1 MEELK
6 MLSPLEK
13 YILMLLYVGG
23 GAKGKLW
30 LQKEVFVLSRTFEEL
45 AEEVDFEAFG
55 YGPYSETVEECRNAL
70 ENSGL
75 VIGTQLTGEGRV
87 ITAMLWEAASDR
99 EREII
104 KATAEFFESLEK
116 DELLLYISVI
126 YPNMVEKSREI
137 DRILKWREKIALRML
152 RDGKVSLSLAA
163 MLAGLSVEEM
173 LEKAIEKGFNPL
185 ILFQECDNYDQKN
198 CTDDQ

>member
-13 YILMLLYVGG
+13 YTLMLFYAGG

-30 LQKEVFVLSRTFEEL
+30 FQKEVFVLSRAFEEL
-45 AEEVDFEAFG
+45 VEEVDFEAFG
-55 YGPYSETVEECRNAL
+55 YGPYSEAVEECRNAL

-75 VIGTQLTGEGRV
+75 VIGTQLTEEGRV
-87 ITAMLWEAASDR
+87 ISATLWESASDR
-99 EREII
+99 EKEII
-104 KATAEFFESLEK
+104 KATAEFFESLER
-116 DELLLYISVI
+116 DELLLYMCVL
-126 YPNMVEKSREI
+126 YPDTVEKNKEI
-137 DRILKWREKIALRML
+137 DRILKRREEIALKML

-173 LEKAIEKGFNPL
+173 IEKAMKKRIE
-185 ILFQECDNYDQKN
+185 LF
-198 CTDDQ
+198 

>member
-6 MLSPLEK
+6 ILSPLEK
-13 YILMLLYVGG
+13 HVLMLLYAGG

-30 LQKEVFVLSRTFEEL
+30 LQKEVFVFSRAFEEL

-75 VIGTQLTGEGRV
+75 VIGTQLTEEGKV
-87 ITAMLWEAASDR
+87 IAAMLWESASER

-104 KATAEFFESLEK
+104 KATAEFFESFER
-116 DELLLYISVI
+116 DELLLYICVM
-126 YPNMVEKSREI
+126 YPNMIEKSKEM
-137 DRILKWREKIALRML
+137 DRILKQRERIALKML
-152 RDGKVSLSLAA
+152 CDGKISLSLAA

-173 LEKAIEKGFNPL
+173 LEKAIKKGFNPL
-185 ILFQECDNYDQKN
+185 LGTRQL
-198 CTDDQ
+198 